1 MPPVSASH
9 AQIALPSPSSVE
21 YHLKRKGR
29 PEARLESLTGIYEPS
44 LNRSMIHQR
53 LNMLTILTRKVVI
66 VLDPIRK
73 FTPPQIIR
81 IMCRSHDRRKF
92 TRSIVNMVCQLQ
104 PCPLLYPTSRL
115 RTPLILRTM
124 FSQDLSER
132 PSNKLEESL
141 ALASL
146 QTCHCLRAMSS
157 TIRYQTRSK
166 VHGRGWQTWTILK

>member
-44 LNRSMIHQR
+44 LNRLIIHQS
-53 LNMLTILTRKVVI
+53 LMLTILTRKVVI

-73 FTPPQIIR
+73 FPPLQIIR
-81 IMCRSHDRRKF
+81 IMSTSHDRRQF

-115 RTPLILRTM
+115 HTPLILRTM

-132 PSNKLEESL
+132 PSNKPEESL

-166 VHGRGWQTWTILK
+166 AHGRGWQTWTTLK